1 MTAYVFDIEADGLDP
16 TVIWCLVALNT
27 TTGEIHEFGPTEIK
41 QGVELLEK
49 ADKIIGHNILGYDI
63 PAIRKLQGS
72 NLGTRPEQKVVDT
85 LVLSRLFNPNREG
98 GHGLE
103 AWGYRLRSNK
113 LQFKE
118 FDSYSPEMMAY
129 CRQDVAVN
137 FKLYKHLKIEAQGFS
152 PKSIT
157 LEHEVYK
164 ILNDQRDKGFL
175 LNVRYAMSLVA
186 ELNEKLLSAETEV
199 QKTFLP
205 KDASL
210 TLLPTYTK
218 AGKLSKMAKVKGE
231 ATKKVR
237 MSDEEYEKMLQT
249 DAPLVRCDDIPF
261 NLGSRKQIG
270 EYLIEFGWKPKNFT
284 PTGQPIVDEKTLAN
298 IENIPEAKL
307 IAEYLMLQKRLAQIN
322 SWLEQA
328 DQNDNRVRGYVNT
341 NGAVTGR
348 MTHSSPNM
356 AQVPSTNSPY
366 GAECRRCWTVENKH
380 KLVGIDASGLE
391 LRMLAHYMNDEAYTY
406 ELLNG
411 DIHTSNQNLAGLES
425 RNQAKTFIYALL
437 YGAGD
442 AKLGSVV
449 GGNAKDGTRLRER
462 FFDNLPAF
470 KSLKDRVARAS
481 KKGWLKGLDGRKL
494 FVRSEHAAL
503 NTLLQGAGAI
513 VMKEAL
519 VVFDSLLKLEGINNC
534 FVANV
539 HDEWQLEVPEDLA
552 DRVGILGVQAI
563 RLAGKNLNLNCE
575 LDGEYNVGDNWAETH

>member
-72 NLGTRPEQKVVDT
+72 NLGTRPEQKIVDT